1 MNQNVAHFQANGF
14 SVSNTGV
21 ACDPEKTPDQTALL
35 CSPGTYVA
43 SNADQTSMFADD
55 LHPTTRLHTL
65 FATIRGTADRE
76 QRAGALTGRR
86 TRPGS
91 ASVRISKQSFCSSGS
106 VPIAQKAA
114 QRTARRAKD
123 RDAIEHH
130 CGPRGGCAGGCSVPA
145 RSCSSGGVGSAQN
158 GSSGVNVK

>member
-1 MNQNVAHFQANGF
+1 MPI
-14 SVSNTGV
+14 SRPMVS
-21 ACDPEKTPDQTALL
+21 ACPIRVWPAILRKHLIRQRCCARRGPTWRRTPTKHPCL
-35 CSPGTYVA
+35 
-43 SNADQTSMFADD
+43 
-55 LHPTTRLHTL
+55 PTTC
-65 FATIRGTADRE
+65 IRPRVCIRSSPRYVE
-76 QRAGALTGRR
+76 QQIANSGAGALTGRR